1 LRRIPVPDKWRTLV
15 LGAEYDRA
23 EVPLY
28 EASGRRRATL
38 LKTLL
43 SSACRMDC
51 RYCPFRAG
59 CPFAK
64 RRTWETDKLVRI
76 TLDLYRRGVISGLF
90 LTSALYGDPDTVVEK
105 QIEVAEK
112 LRKAGFKGYIHLRLM
127 PGVHWWYIRRAAD
140 LADRIGVN
148 LETTDPA
155 RFSEIAPSKG
165 DWRQDI
171 LYKLEYMA
179 RESRWRK
186 ASVDTQIMVGVAG
199 DSDEDILRLTWRL
212 YRILGLS
219 RVHYSAFKP
228 VRGTPLEN
236 APPTPK
242 WREHRLYQASELIR
256 RYGYSYA
263 ELSSILDERGML
275 PDKDP
280 KEAYAEANPDLYP
293 VDINNASLNELLRI
307 PGIGPGAAE
316 LILRIREH
324 RRVTAPLLVR
334 ILGITTAKK
343 VLRYVYTGD
352 RTLF

>member
-1 LRRIPVPDKWRTLV
+1 VRSIPVPSKWRSLV
-15 LGAEYDRA
+15 MGAEYDRA

-28 EASGRRRATL
+28 EASGRRKATL

-59 CPFAK
+59 CPLAK
-64 RRTWETDKLVRI
+64 RMSWETDKLVRI
-76 TLDLYRRGVISGLF
+76 TMDLYRRGVIKGLF
-90 LTSALYGDPDTVVEK
+90 LSSGFYGDPDA
-105 QIEVAEK
+105 VAEK
-112 LRKAGFKGYIHLRLM
+112 QLEVVEELRRRGFKGYIHLRLM
-127 PGVHWWYIRRAAD
+127 PGVHWWYIRRAAE

-148 LETTDPA
+148 LETTDPS

-186 ASVDTQIMVGVAG
+186 AGVDTQLMAGVAG
-199 DSDEDILRLTWRL
+199 ETDEELLRLTWRL
-212 YRILGLS
+212 YRILGIS
-219 RVHYSAFKP
+219 RVHYSAFRP
-228 VRGTPLEN
+228 VKGTPMEN
-236 APPTPK
+236 NPPAPL

-256 RYGYSYA
+256 RYGYTMA
-263 ELSSILDERGML
+263 EITQILDERGML
-275 PDKDP
+275 PNKDP

-293 VDINNASLNELLRI
+293 VDINNASLHELLRV
-307 PGIGPGAAE
+307 PGIGPSAAE

-324 RRVTAPLLVR
+324 RRITAPLLIR
-334 ILGITTAKK
+334 ILGVGAARK
-343 VLRYVYTGD
+343 VLRYVSTGD
-352 RTLF
+352 RTLV